1 MGKTKKRRQ
10 MNKVSELASS
20 LTKNRLAR
28 IIIALLEDKY
38 KSDVIDTDEEHNL
51 IGKDNEFASKDDW
64 IENEVWDYLERTKLQ
79 RNKRE

>member
-1 MGKTKKRRQ
+1 

-20 LTKNRLAR
+20 LTKNRLAQ

-38 KSDVIDTDEEHNL
+38 KSDIVDTDSEHNV
-51 IGKDNEFASKDDW
+51 IGDGNKFASKDDW
-64 IENEVWDYLERTKLQ
+64 IENEVWNYLGRTKLQ